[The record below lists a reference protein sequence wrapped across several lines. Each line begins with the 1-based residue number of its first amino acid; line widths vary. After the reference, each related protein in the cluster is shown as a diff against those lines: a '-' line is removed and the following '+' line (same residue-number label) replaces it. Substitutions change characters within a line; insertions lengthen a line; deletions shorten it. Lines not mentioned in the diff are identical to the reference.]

1 MNTIDIVL
9 LVIFLI
15 AFFMGFS
22 RGFLL
27 TLASLVGIVV
37 AVYGA
42 FYFRGYAAGY
52 LENWTEW
59 SAQLVD
65 LVAFM
70 VTFFIIV
77 LLFSLLGRLLT
88 KVADFAALGI
98 FNKLLGGIFN
108 ALKYAFI
115 ISVLFMFLNNSESGS
130 DLISEEDKTE
140 SYLYAPVA
148 SIAPIFLPKILNEVE
163 DYKYKIEKQ
172 DEPENR
178 EYIPEKDTIAKNE
191 IQKSGLL

>member
-15 AFFMGFS
+15 AFFMGFT

-27 TLASLVGIVV
+27 TLASLAGIIV

-52 LENWTEW
+52 LNNWTEW
-59 SAQLVD
+59 SAQLID
-65 LVAFM
+65 IFAFM
-70 VTFFIIV
+70 ITFFIIV
-77 LLFSLLGRLLT
+77 LVFSLLGRLLT

-115 ISVLFMFLNNSESGS
+115 ISVLFMFLNNSKSGNG
-130 DLISEEDKTE
+130 LISEDDKTE

-163 DYKYKIEKQ
+163 DYKYKIEQ
-172 DEPENR
+172 NEQPENH
-178 EYIPEKDTIAKNE
+178 YQKTKNDSVGLNQM
-191 IQKSGLL
+191 QKSGLI